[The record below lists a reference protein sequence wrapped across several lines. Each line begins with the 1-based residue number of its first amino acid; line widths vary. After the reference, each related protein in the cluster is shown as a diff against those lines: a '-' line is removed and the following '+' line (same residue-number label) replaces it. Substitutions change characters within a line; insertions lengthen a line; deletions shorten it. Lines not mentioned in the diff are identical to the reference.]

1 MLTILTKNI
10 NGERVMIKKALL
22 LAMAVTMTGCL
33 VTVDSDSRPLQTVWN
48 EGDVTRLQVGQSDK
62 QWVRNSFGD
71 PVTKLNYADGTEIWK
86 CRNRSEKDTEV
97 GLFLIFSVDVEE
109 ERVETLSIEF
119 ADGIVSNYWIE
130 EERF

>member
-86 CRNRSEKDTEV
+86 YRNRSEKDTEV